1 MLSDSSKN
9 WLFLNVYDTFIQF
22 HEVTIYKIWLQIWY
36 VFGHFKIHSNYIPVN
51 MMRSLL
57 TRIYFKHSSCGRGS
71 FSLYVD
77 IFLCKLFQINWHRKT
92 CKLKKMEYILQKF
105 IIKYQISDFYVA
117 ALYLSY
123 LKMMQHIILN
133 VYMYK

>member
-1 MLSDSSKN
+1 MYMILLLSFMKP
-9 WLFLNVYDTFIQF
+9 
-22 HEVTIYKIWLQIWY
+22 
-36 VFGHFKIHSNYIPVN
+36 NYIKYAFKYGMFSVN
-51 MMRSLL
+51 FQIMYTQILFRSIWRGPS

-77 IFLCKLFQINWHRKT
+77 IFLCKFFQINWHKKT

-105 IIKYQISDFYVA
+105 SIKYQISDFYVA
-117 ALYLSY
+117 ALHLSD